1 MFYFAI
7 QSSFKMQEKDI
18 YSELSSIRN
27 LMERSSKFISLSG
40 LSGIMAG
47 IYSLIG
53 AFIAYKIVYNAQGIL
68 QYRNSYI
75 SESQILWQL
84 TSIAAGVLVLS
95 LVTGIWLTI
104 RQARKKGEKFWNP
117 VSKRLLVNMTIP
129 LLTGGLF
136 ILILLIRGEYAIIS
150 SACLIFYGLALIAAS
165 HYTLSDVKWLGF
177 SEIIL
182 GLVAALIPGY
192 GIVFWT
198 IGFGILHILYGSIMH
213 FKYNQ

>member
-1 MFYFAI
+1 
-7 QSSFKMQEKDI
+7 MQEKDI

-47 IYSLIG
+47 VYALIG
-53 AFIAYKIVYNAQGIL
+53 AFIGYKIVYNTQGIL
-68 QYRNSYI
+68 QYRDSYI

-104 RQARKKGEKFWNP
+104 RQARKKGENFWNP

-129 LLTGGLF
+129 LVTGGLF
-136 ILILLIRGEYAIIS
+136 ILILLIRGEYAIIC
-150 SACLIFYGLALIAAS
+150 SACLIFYGLALIAGS
-165 HYTLSDVKWLGF
+165 HYTISAVKWLGF
-177 SEIIL
+177 SEIII
-182 GLVAALIPGY
+182 GLMAALIPGY
-192 GIVFWT
+192 GIIFWT
-198 IGFGILHILYGSIMH
+198 LGFGILHILYGSIMH
-213 FKYNQ
+213 FKYN

>member
-1 MFYFAI
+1 MFYFVS

-47 IYSLIG
+47 VYALIG
-53 AFIAYKIVYNAQGIL
+53 AFIGYKIVYNTQGIL
-68 QYRNSYI
+68 QYRDSYI

-104 RQARKKGEKFWNP
+104 RQARKKGENFWNP

-129 LLTGGLF
+129 LVTGGLF
-136 ILILLIRGEYAIIS
+136 ILILLIRGEYAIIC
-150 SACLIFYGLALIAAS
+150 SACLIFYGLALIAGS
-165 HYTLSDVKWLGF
+165 HYTLSAVKWLGF
-177 SEIIL
+177 SEIIM
-182 GLVAALIPGY
+182 GLMAALIPGY
-192 GIVFWT
+192 GIIFWT
-198 IGFGILHILYGSIMH
+198 LGFGILHILYGSIMH
-213 FKYNQ
+213 FKYN

>member
-1 MFYFAI
+1 
-7 QSSFKMQEKDI
+7 MQEKDI

-47 IYSLIG
+47 VYALIG
-53 AFIAYKIVYNAQGIL
+53 AFIGYKIVYNTQGIL
-68 QYRNSYI
+68 QYRDSYI

-104 RQARKKGEKFWNP
+104 RQARKKGENFWNP

-129 LLTGGLF
+129 LVTGGLF
-136 ILILLIRGEYAIIS
+136 ILILLIRGEYAIIC
-150 SACLIFYGLALIAAS
+150 SACLIFYGLALIAGS
-165 HYTLSDVKWLGF
+165 HYTLSAVKWLGF
-177 SEIIL
+177 SEIII
-182 GLVAALIPGY
+182 GLMAALIPGY
-192 GIVFWT
+192 GIIFWT
-198 IGFGILHILYGSIMH
+198 LGFGILHILYGSIMH
-213 FKYNQ
+213 FKYN

>member
-1 MFYFAI
+1 
-7 QSSFKMQEKDI
+7 MQEKDI

-27 LMERSSKFISLSG
+27 LMERSTKFISLSG

-47 IYSLIG
+47 VYALIG
-53 AFIAYKIVYNAQGIL
+53 AFLGYKTVYRGYNIS
-68 QYRNSYI
+68 YRSSYVN
-75 SESQILWQL
+75 EPEILWQL
-84 TSIAAGVLVLS
+84 SLIAALVLVLS

-117 VSKRLLVNMTIP
+117 VSKRLLVNMAIP
-129 LLTGGLF
+129 LVTGGFF
-136 ILILLIRGEYAIIS
+136 ILILILRGDYGIVA
-150 SACLIFYGLALIAAS
+150 SASLIFYGLALIAGS

-182 GLVAALIPGY
+182 GLIAALLPGY
-192 GIVFWT
+192 GIIFWT

>member
-1 MFYFAI
+1 
-7 QSSFKMQEKDI
+7 MQEKDI

-27 LMERSSKFISLSG
+27 LMERSTKFISLSG

-47 IYSLIG
+47 VYALIG
-53 AFIAYKIVYNAQGIL
+53 AFLGYKTVYRGYNIS
-68 QYRNSYI
+68 YRSNYVN
-75 SESQILWQL
+75 EPEILWQL
-84 TSIAAGVLVLS
+84 SLIAALVLVLS

-117 VSKRLLVNMTIP
+117 VSKRLLVNMAIP
-129 LLTGGLF
+129 LVTGGFF
-136 ILILLIRGEYAIIS
+136 ILILILRGDYGIVA
-150 SACLIFYGLALIAAS
+150 SASLIFYGLALIAGS

-182 GLVAALIPGY
+182 GLIAALLPGY
-192 GIVFWT
+192 GIIFWT